1 MGLFFFAG
9 LIREIGMAIEGRG
22 SYSSAGA
29 FFALRLL
36 FGILL
41 KPVWLERVMSGGGVK
56 WVEVEDFRQHCACG
70 ASWPCLGTPR
80 PVYR

>member
-1 MGLFFFAG
+1 MV
-9 LIREIGMAIEGRG
+9 IEGRG

-41 KPVWLERVMSGGGVK
+41 KPIWLERVMSGGGVK
-56 WVEVEDFRQHCACG
+56 WDAVKGFRQHCACG
-70 ASWPCLGTPR
+70 AS
-80 PVYR
+80 